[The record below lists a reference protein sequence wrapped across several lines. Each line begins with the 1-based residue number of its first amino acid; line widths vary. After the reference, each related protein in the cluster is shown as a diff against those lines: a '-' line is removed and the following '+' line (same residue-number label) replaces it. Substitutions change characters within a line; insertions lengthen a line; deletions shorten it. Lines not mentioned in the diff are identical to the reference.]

1 MFDILHIGYNGSI
14 TLLRVGKIL
23 VMDHDLSSRRR
34 GICLLESSPH
44 KLRSSRG
51 RDKLH

>member
-14 TLLRVGKIL
+14 TLLRADNIL
-23 VMDHDLSSRRR
+23 VMDYDSFSRMR
-34 GICLLESSPH
+34 GICLLESSPS
-44 KLRSSRG
+44 SSRSGGG